1 VQIELEITNY
11 YSIVRFTRDYFFN
24 DASNV
29 SRTFR
34 FFLYLKYNLST
45 IFKFLNWKHGIILSD
60 RVIQAANDVAII
72 IYY

>member
-1 VQIELEITNY
+1 MGITNY

-29 SRTFR
+29 PRTFR
-34 FFLYLKYNLST
+34 FFLYLKYNFFA
-45 IFKFLNWKHGIILSD
+45 IFRLKARNNIIGSSD
-60 RVIQAANDVAII
+60 TRVANDVAII